1 MIGLPRNNGDVAMSA
16 SRDTPHEQL
25 HHQHLLEALPVAIYA
40 TDAAGKITYFNQA
53 TAAFVG
59 EQSHL
64 HGEDWWVSWR
74 LFHPDGTALSHA
86 EFPMAV
92 ILRERRPVRGQF
104 SQSVRTVRALL
115 SQHIPHRYLMALARS
130 AGPSMR

>member
-1 MIGLPRNNGDVAMSA
+1 M
-16 SRDTPHEQL
+16 
-25 HHQHLLEALPVAIYA
+25 AIYA

-59 EQSHL
+59 EPPDL
-64 HGEDWWVSWR
+64 HGEDWWVNWR
-74 LFHPDGTALSHA
+74 LSHPDGTALSRA

-92 ILRERRPVRGQF
+92 TLREGGQYGGNL
-104 SQSVRTVRALL
+104 SQSVRTGRALL

-130 AGPSMR
+130 AGPSMRWCLPASMSELRLITN